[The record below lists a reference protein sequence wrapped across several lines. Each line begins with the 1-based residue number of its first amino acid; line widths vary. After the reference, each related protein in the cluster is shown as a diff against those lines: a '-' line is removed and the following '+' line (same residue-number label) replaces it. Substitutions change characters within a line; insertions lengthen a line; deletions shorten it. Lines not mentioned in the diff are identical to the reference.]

1 MSATGTAAPKTGLLP
16 YEAVVRILESIGVDT
31 VFGGSGEADAVL
43 LIALKNTPGIKTVTV
58 RNEQAASFMA
68 CGYAMFSDRLGV
80 CFSTAGPGEFNLLS
94 GLAVALSDSLPLLA
108 LSGFV
113 GAAGVGKGALNEASG
128 LHRTPDS
135 RAIFAATTKRTF
147 TVAAPEQTCDVLE
160 QAINVAFEG
169 RPGPVHV
176 HVPAD
181 VADRRLDNYRDIR
194 VRVQAVEP
202 DPNSVAAAAD
212 LLASALAGGER
223 IIALL
228 GYGVI
233 RSHAEKQVLDLLE
246 AHGIPFVTTMD
257 AKGVLPENHPLAEG
271 VFGTSG
277 DASAN
282 AAFRDASV
290 VLAIGNSFA
299 QNATFGF
306 AANLYAG
313 KRLIHVNID
322 AGEIGKVYPADCGIV
337 SDARLAAQAL
347 AAGLRDRKAPA
358 QPKRDAAR
366 DRFFFEALQ
375 GGTGGI
381 HPGLLVQ
388 KLSTLLPERA
398 IVLGDAGAH
407 MLWLSAYL
415 QLNAGQFYQNPGSFG
430 PMASSVNA
438 AIGIKAANRD
448 RVVVCGCGDGGYLMG
463 GFELVTAVHND
474 LPVVWIV
481 FNNGEF
487 GIVKYF
493 QRILH
498 HETAF
503 TEVPSPDLVA
513 YAQACGALGYRVTT
527 VEEFERAFTEAVRS
541 NRPALIDAVIDPA
554 IDPPYRRTLS

>member
-1 MSATGTAAPKTGLLP
+1 MSATATTFPKEALLP
-16 YEAVVRILESIGVDT
+16 YEAAVRILAWIGVDT

-43 LIALKNTPGIKTVTV
+43 LIALKGTPSIKTVTV

-94 GLAVALSDSLPLLA
+94 GLAVALSDSLPVLA

-128 LHRTPDS
+128 LHRTPNS
-135 RAIFAATTKRTF
+135 PAIFAATTKGNF
-147 TVAAPEQTCDVLE
+147 TIGAPDQTCDVLE
-160 QAINVAFEG
+160 GAINLALEG

-181 VADRRLDNYRDIR
+181 VADRTLSNYRDIQLHIKP
-194 VRVQAVEP
+194 VSPEP
-202 DPNSVAAAAD
+202 DRIAAAAQ
-212 LLASALAGGER
+212 LLATALRSGEGVL
-223 IIALL
+223 ALL

-233 RSHAEKQVLDLLE
+233 RSHAEAAVLDLLE
-246 AHGIPFVTTMD
+246 AFGIPFVTTMD

-282 AAFRDASV
+282 AAFRESKV
-290 VLAIGNSFA
+290 VLAVGNSFA

-306 AANLYAG
+306 SPALYEG

-322 AGEIGKVYPADCGIV
+322 PHEINKVYIADCAIV
-337 SDARLAAQAL
+337 SEARLAIEAL
-347 AAGLRDRKAPA
+347 AAALRELRPPRQPPRAPGRDRYHFEQI
-358 QPKRDAAR
+358 QPLAD
-366 DRFFFEALQ
+366 
-375 GGTGGI
+375 GI

-388 KLSTLLPERA
+388 NLSKVLPDRA

-415 QLNAGQFYQNPGSFG
+415 QLNGGQVYQNPGSFG

-438 AIGIKAANRD
+438 AMGIKAANPD

-463 GFELVTAVHND
+463 GFELVTAVHNN
-474 LPVVWIV
+474 LPVIWIV
-481 FNNGEF
+481 FNNGEL

-498 HETAF
+498 HATAF
-503 TEVPSPDLVA
+503 TEVPTPDLVTYA
-513 YAQACGALGYRVTT
+513 YACGALGYRIRKL
-527 VEEFERAFTEAVRS
+527 EDFAPAFTEAVAS
-541 NRPALIDAVIDPA
+541 KRPALLDVAINPA
-554 IDPPYRRTLS
+554 IDPPYRRSL

>member
-1 MSATGTAAPKTGLLP
+1 MSVIGAALPKTSLLP
-16 YEAVVRILESIGVDT
+16 YEAAVRILERIGVDT

-43 LIALKNTPGIKTVTV
+43 LIALKGTPAIKTVTV

-94 GLAVALSDSLPLLA
+94 GLAVALSDSLPVLA

-113 GAAGVGKGALNEASG
+113 GSAGIGKGALNEASG
-128 LHRTPDS
+128 LHRTPNS
-135 RAIFAATTKRTF
+135 PAIFAATTKGNFLVRD
-147 TVAAPEQTCDVLE
+147 PDQTCEVLE
-160 QAINVAFEG
+160 DAINLALEG

-176 HVPAD
+176 HIPAD
-181 VADRRLDNYRDIR
+181 IADRPMSNYRDIQLH
-194 VRVQAVEP
+194 VQPVSP
-202 DPNSVAAAAD
+202 DPDKTAAAAQ
-212 LLASALAGGER
+212 LLAAAIESGER
-223 IIALL
+223 VLALL

-233 RSHAEKQVLDLLE
+233 RSHAEAAVLDLLE
-246 AHGIPFVTTMD
+246 SVGIPFVTTMD

-282 AAFRDASV
+282 AAFQESTV
-290 VLAIGNSFA
+290 VLAVGNSFA

-306 AANLYAG
+306 SPALVRG

-322 AGEIGKVYPADCGIV
+322 PHEINKVYTADCAIV
-337 SDARLAAQAL
+337 SDARLAI
-347 AAGLRDRKAPA
+347 
-358 QPKRDAAR
+358 
-366 DRFFFEALQ
+366 EALTAALRELRLPPMPPRSPGRNRYYLETIQ
-375 GGTGGI
+375 PTAGGI

-388 KLSTLLPERA
+388 VLSNVLPERA

-415 QLNAGQFYQNPGSFG
+415 QLNGGQVYQNPGSFG
-430 PMASSVNA
+430 PMASGVNA
-438 AIGIKAANRD
+438 AIGVKAANPD

-463 GFELVTAVHND
+463 GFELITAVHNN
-474 LPVVWIV
+474 LPVIWIV

-498 HETAF
+498 HDTAF
-503 TEVPSPDLVA
+503 TEVPSPDLVT
-513 YAQACGALGYRVTT
+513 YAHACGALGYRIRKL
-527 VEEFERAFTEAVRS
+527 EDFAPAFAEAVASKRA
-541 NRPALIDAVIDPA
+541 ALLDVVIDPG
-554 IDPPYRRTLS
+554 IDPPYRRSL